1 MDTLWVVF
9 ALCRA
14 VSAGAAA
21 VLFGAS
27 AMLALGGSPRLGVAA
42 ETALRPA
49 LLRIGAAG
57 LVATLCLL
65 PLQAA
70 SIAGDWRA
78 MLDGEMLDTV
88 TLQTGYG
95 QAWVVRALCAAAV
108 LGIALG
114 LRPGRPSWLAGPAA
128 VALAPLAFS
137 GHAAMH
143 EGGWGLAHTAS
154 DYLHL
159 LAAAFW
165 LGSLPVF
172 LSWLAAWQ
180 RPRDRAEAARAL
192 LRFSAWGHVAVAALL
207 FSGVANAAL
216 ILGPALP
223 DAGWDY
229 VRVLLLKIALALAM
243 TGLALANR
251 YRWIAR
257 IRAEPAL
264 ALHAIR
270 RNTIRE
276 MLLGAAVLVIVGGL
290 GLMSPS

>member
-27 AMLALGGSPRLGVAA
+27 AMLALGGSPRLGRAA

-49 LLRIGAAG
+49 LLRLGAAG

-78 MLDGEMLDTV
+78 MLDGDLLDTV
-88 TLQTGYG
+88 TQQTRYG
-95 QAWVVRALCAAAV
+95 QAWTVRALCAAAV
-108 LGIALG
+108 LGVALG
-114 LRPGRPSWLAGPAA
+114 LRPGRPSWLAAPAA
-128 VALAPLAFS
+128 LALAPLAFS

-143 EGGWGLAHTAS
+143 EGGWGLAHALN
-154 DYLHL
+154 DYLHG

-172 LSWLAAWQ
+172 LLWLAAWQ
-180 RPRDRAEAARAL
+180 RPQDRAEATRAL
-192 LRFSAWGHVAVAALL
+192 LRFSAWGHVAVVVLL
-207 FSGVANAAL
+207 LSGVANALL

-223 DAGWDY
+223 HPGGAY
-229 VRVLLLKIALALAM
+229 VRVLLLKVALALAM
-243 TGLALANR
+243 TALALANR
-251 YRWIAR
+251 YRWIPR
-257 IRAEPAL
+257 IRNRPDL
-264 ALHAIR
+264 ALRAIR
-270 RNTIRE
+270 RNTACE
-276 MLLGAAVLVIVGGL
+276 LALGAMVLVVVGAL
-290 GLMSPS
+290 GLMPPS

>member
-1 MDTLWVVF
+1 
-9 ALCRA
+9 
-14 VSAGAAA
+14 
-21 VLFGAS
+21 
-27 AMLALGGSPRLGVAA
+27 
-42 ETALRPA
+42 
-49 LLRIGAAG
+49 
-57 LVATLCLL
+57 
-65 PLQAA
+65 

-108 LGIALG
+108 LGVALG

-207 FSGVANAAL
+207 LSGVANAAL

-270 RNTIRE
+270 RNTIWE